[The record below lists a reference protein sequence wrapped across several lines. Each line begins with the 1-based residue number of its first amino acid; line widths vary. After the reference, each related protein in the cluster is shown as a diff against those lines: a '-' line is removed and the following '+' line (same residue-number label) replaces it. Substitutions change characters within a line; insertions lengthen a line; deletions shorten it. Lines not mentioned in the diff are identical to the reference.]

1 MSVGVSKIPSMA
13 KTINISY
20 KGASAVF
27 GYKPIDRGVL
37 YGKRRRVPF
46 DGEGNECAK
55 ASLLEDGSLLIKS
68 GMTAQGYFT
77 PDKVWVPQG
86 ELEAINPD
94 GSTPELFPAT
104 VGEEV
109 VATEI
114 SPIEALN
121 IRFGTTYVLEPETL
135 PEAIKKDLDS
145 GIVLT
150 FPFNPRA
157 DYEVETGVMVA
168 NENGYFA
175 LIGQKNEYEFVGLA
189 SVVTVTEEANSD
201 TSDDLDFE
209 MF

>member
-1 MSVGVSKIPSMA
+1 MSVGFPKIPTMA

-20 KGASAVF
+20 KGESAVF

-46 DGEGNECAK
+46 DADGNECAK

-77 PDKVWVPQG
+77 PDKVWVAQG
-86 ELEAINPD
+86 DLEAINPD

-104 VGEEV
+104 IGEV
-109 VATEI
+109 VEATQL
-114 SPIEALN
+114 SPVEALN
-121 IRFGTTYVLEPETL
+121 LRFGTTYALEPEVL
-135 PEAIKKDLDS
+135 SEGIKKELDS
-145 GIVLT
+145 GVVLT

-157 DYEVETGVMVA
+157 DYEVETGVLVR

-175 LIGQKNEYEFVGLA
+175 LIGQKNQYEFVGLA
-189 SVVTVTEEANSD
+189 SVVSVAEEANSD